1 MKEVIEMAEF
11 KHQQIPPFTKRD
23 GKALLFSSDGELEYF
38 IPENYF
44 DRGSAV
50 IVGAYVRLLGSFTY
64 RLVSA
69 SGSPGKITIFNWPTA
84 FLCKP
89 SEMAKAKQ
97 IQLEEDAPVEDYRI
111 LTFRDGDELVAD
123 VFTPQDIDNTK
134 ELLSLHIMTGKIPR
148 QIPADQLYLYPYN
161 SMELNGSKFTIHAQ
175 AMAMIYSKL
184 LRDPDDI
191 SRIFRLSKAMDEDM
205 RSYIPM
211 SVKDIPKYISP
222 YASITSE
229 NIDEGIVSSVLLSD
243 DEKNGKAHTY
253 SPLEQVL
260 TM

>member
-1 MKEVIEMAEF
+1 MEY
-11 KHQQIPPFTKRD
+11 KHPVIPPFTRRD
-23 GKALLFSSDGELEYF
+23 PDNEKALLFSGDGELHYL

-50 IVGAYVRLLGSFTY
+50 IVGAFVRLLGSFSY
-64 RLVSA
+64 RIISA
-69 SGSPGKITIFNWPTA
+69 SGKVGDITIFNWPTA
-84 FLCKP
+84 FLCRP
-89 SEMAKAKQ
+89 SHIEKARN
-97 IQLEEDAPVEDYRI
+97 IQLDEKSQPGDYRI
-111 LTFRDGDELVAD
+111 LIFEDGDQLVSD

-148 QIPADQLYLYPYN
+148 QIPYDQLYMYPYD
-161 SMELNGSKFTIHAQ
+161 SMQLNGNKFDIHVQ
-175 AMAMIYSKL
+175 MMAMIYSKL
-184 LRDPDDI
+184 CRDPDDV
-191 SRIFRLSKAMDEDM
+191 SRIFRLSKAIDEDLC
-205 RSYIPM
+205 SYIPM

-229 NIDEGIVSSVLLSD
+229 NIDEGILSSVILSD
-243 DEKNGKAHTY
+243 EEEKGKKHTY